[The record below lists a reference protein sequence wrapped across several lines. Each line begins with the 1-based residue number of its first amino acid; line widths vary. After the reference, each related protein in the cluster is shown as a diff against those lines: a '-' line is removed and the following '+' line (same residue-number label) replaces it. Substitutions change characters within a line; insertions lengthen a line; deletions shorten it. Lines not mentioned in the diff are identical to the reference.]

1 MGLTSVLVAQQDVE
15 KFQQDGVV
23 VLRNVVNQQT
33 LDDLAQALDDNMKS
47 PGPWANEYAD
57 GSQQGRFFDDY
68 VNWARFAAY
77 KDHALVGALPQIALQ
92 LMNVNSGKFF
102 HEHVL
107 VKEPGTNRI
116 TPWHHDDP
124 YYGIDS
130 EVNVS
135 LWVPLDPIPETIAL
149 RAIKKSHRWGK
160 RFVPRR
166 FVDESAYVAQAEGFE
181 ALPDAQTLEAS
192 TEIETF
198 AAMPGDLV
206 AFHFRTLHSAPATT
220 LHSDRRR
227 VISFRYT
234 NNEATWANR
243 PWKTSPPLDAQNL
256 KPGDLINDQRFPTI
270 ARTS

>member
-1 MGLTSVLVAQQDVE
+1 M
-15 KFQQDGVV
+15 
-23 VLRNVVNQQT
+23 
-33 LDDLAQALDDNMKS
+33 
-47 PGPWANEYAD
+47 
-57 GSQQGRFFDDY
+57 
-68 VNWARFAAY
+68 
-77 KDHALVGALPQIALQ
+77 
-92 LMNVNSGKFF
+92 
-102 HEHVL
+102 
-107 VKEPGTNRI
+107 
-116 TPWHHDDP
+116 
-124 YYGIDS
+124 
-130 EVNVS
+130 
-135 LWVPLDPIPETIAL
+135 
-149 RAIKKSHRWGK
+149 
-160 RFVPRR
+160 
-166 FVDESAYVAQAEGFE
+166 AQAEGFE